1 MKATA
6 SDMSTEPL
14 PSKSPRRKIPR
25 GSDVNL
31 MEKGVVQGV
40 TDLPFQVT
48 LFLTGWAEPRRPS
61 LYSIAV
67 EISSESSGNVRTR

>member
-1 MKATA
+1 
-6 SDMSTEPL
+6 MSTELL
-14 PSKSPRRKIPR
+14 PSKSPRRKIP
-25 GSDVNL
+25 GDSDVNL
-31 MEKGVVQGV
+31 MEKGSTQGV

-67 EISSESSGNVRTR
+67 ETPSESSGNARTR